1 MLYLLYWELIENV
14 TEQERLQF
22 AQKITSLGKVPPEGV
37 NIVRWDITPDL
48 WGTTLFEAEN
58 PIDVFKTKDMWR
70 TKAGFFKTVKTSP
83 VMPVQEVVPQMAEFI
98 KSLT

>member
-22 AQKITSLGKVPPEGV
+22 AQKITSSGKVPPEGV

-58 PIDVFKTKDMWR
+58 PIDVFKTIDMWR
-70 TKAGFFKTVKTSP
+70 TKAGFFKTVKTSS